1 MTEKDRIS
9 VARPEDY
16 PAILEVQKK
25 AFLPYA
31 SRGIDTAIWTEETLD
46 ELSRDAAEKTVLVAR
61 DEAGRISGSVR
72 FTTIEGVVFVR
83 KIAVHPDHKRRGVGR
98 DLLLAV
104 ERHMPPDAHKISL
117 CTLLLT
123 HENIPFFLRLG
134 YRPET
139 VFPDHYHHVDLLCF
153 GKYPFRNS
161 PPSVAP

>member
-1 MTEKDRIS
+1 MEITI
-9 VARPEDY
+9 AQALPEDY
-16 PAILEVQKK
+16 PAILALQKK

-31 SRGIDTAIWTEETLD
+31 SRGIDTSIWTEETLE
-46 ELSRDAAEKTVLVAR
+46 ELTRDADQKTILVAR
-61 DEAGRISGSVR
+61 DGEGHVSGAVR

-83 KIAVHPDHKRRGVGR
+83 KICVHPDNRQHGVGR
-98 DLLLAV
+98 SLLLAV
-104 ERHMPPDAHKISL
+104 ERQAPSDAHKISL

-161 PPSVAP
+161 PPSIAP